1 MKRTIKIGNGR
12 SIGFEEGTMKVYT
25 QNEWVEEGMRRFG
38 KDWKKWR
45 FKCPMCGHEASI
57 EEYKAAGAKDPNCA
71 YRECIGRYTCK
82 GSPKEGDSSGCNWA
96 AYGLFGIP
104 KGGVIVLTGE
114 EEGKHIFDFA
124 EEK

>member
-71 YRECIGRYTCK
+71 YRECIGRYTGK